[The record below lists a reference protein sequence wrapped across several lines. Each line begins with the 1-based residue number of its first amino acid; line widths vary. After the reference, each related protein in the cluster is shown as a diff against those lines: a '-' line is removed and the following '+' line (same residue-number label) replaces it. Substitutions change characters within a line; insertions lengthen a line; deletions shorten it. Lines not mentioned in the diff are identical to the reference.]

1 MDIEPQ
7 SGMSDLLAALGDEPK
22 SGVVEET
29 TPEPDEG
36 EQEQAEGVE
45 DEAEQPQEDAQ
56 PDLIDLDGKKL
67 EIPEGTPPELV
78 KTVQKM
84 AADLKAD
91 YTRKTQAAADAE
103 KHIQATVQ
111 SLEHRQKLMGETAE
125 TWADLRDAQKRVEQ
139 LKAVDWT
146 ALADQDPAQATRLM
160 VMYQTAQA
168 EVQTKGFAW
177 QQSLNQ
183 LNQVTEQQRAQ
194 STATQWA
201 KAANEARQALGA
213 QFNEKANVAAQKW
226 LQKKA
231 GTSDMNAIAGRF
243 ADPVV
248 LEAIVKAAQW
258 DAANGKPM
266 QKVSDAKPTV
276 KPSAPQPKRENKSA
290 LERLK
295 TTGRAE
301 HLINFL

>member
-1 MDIEPQ
+1 MDIEP
-7 SGMSDLLAALGDEPK
+7 SNGMSDLLAALGDEPK
-22 SGVVEET
+22 AEVEES

-177 QQSLNQ
+177 QQS
-183 LNQVTEQQRAQ
+183 
-194 STATQWA
+194 
-201 KAANEARQALGA
+201 
-213 QFNEKANVAAQKW
+213 
-226 LQKKA
+226 
-231 GTSDMNAIAGRF
+231 
-243 ADPVV
+243 
-248 LEAIVKAAQW
+248 
-258 DAANGKPM
+258 
-266 QKVSDAKPTV
+266 
-276 KPSAPQPKRENKSA
+276 
-290 LERLK
+290 
-295 TTGRAE
+295 
-301 HLINFL
+301 

>member
-1 MDIEPQ
+1 
-7 SGMSDLLAALGDEPK
+7 
-22 SGVVEET
+22 
-29 TPEPDEG
+29 
-36 EQEQAEGVE
+36 
-45 DEAEQPQEDAQ
+45 
-56 PDLIDLDGKKL
+56 
-67 EIPEGTPPELV
+67 
-78 KTVQKM
+78 M

-125 TWADLRDAQKRVEQ
+125 TWADLRDAQKKVDAYKGIDWNALHEQ
-139 LKAVDWT
+139 DS
-146 ALADQDPAQATRLM
+146 
-160 VMYQTAQA
+160 QTASRHLA
-168 EVQTKGFAW
+168 IFIAAKDEVDTKGRAW

-183 LNQVTEQQRAQ
+183 LNQLTEQQRAQ